1 MTLNLP
7 PSARR
12 YLALFTKETRQIL
25 RDPSTALIAFVLP
38 LILLFLFGYA
48 VNLDTPRTRIGID
61 RRDTSEAAASLAH
74 DFASSRW
81 FDVVDTNPVTTL
93 SHELVAGRIRGIVVI
108 PDGFGRD
115 TAQGRGTL
123 QLITDGSLPNTA
135 GFVATYAEGVRA
147 HWTSERAL
155 TQGQTP
161 SGTARTENR
170 STPPITIEHRY
181 WFNPELTSRYFL
193 VPGSIAVVMT
203 MIGTLLT
210 ALVVAREWERGTL
223 EGLMATPIGMGEFI
237 ITKIVPY
244 FLLAL
249 CSMTLCTLLAVFQ
262 FGVPFRGSP
271 WALLAISAAFLLP
284 ALGQGLL
291 ISAATKNQFVASQI
305 SLITAF
311 LPTML
316 LSGFLFEIPSMPA
329 PIRLI
334 TYLVPARYLIPQLQT
349 VFLAGDDWGLYLP
362 NMAILLGFG
371 AFFFAIAI
379 HVTRRRV
386 A

>member
-1 MTLNLP
+1 VNTALP
-7 PSARR
+7 ANARR
-12 YLALFTKETRQIL
+12 YIALFTKETRQIL

-38 LILLFLFGYA
+38 LLLLFLFGYG
-48 VNLDTPRTRIGID
+48 VNLDTARTRIGIE
-61 RRDTSEAAASLAH
+61 RRDDSQAAASLAR

-81 FDVVDTNPVTTL
+81 FNVVEAAPVAVL
-93 SHELVAGRIRGIVVI
+93 GHDLVAGRIRGIVVI
-108 PDGFGRD
+108 PDGFGREV
-115 TAQGRGTL
+115 TRGGGTI
-123 QLITDGSLPNTA
+123 QVITDASLPNTA
-135 GFVATYAEGVRA
+135 GFVAAYAEGVRA
-147 HWTSERAL
+147 TWATNNAVERGLVAPG
-155 TQGQTP
+155 TQP
-161 SGTARTENR
+161 SL
-170 STPPITIEHRY
+170 PIVVNHRY

-237 ITKIVPY
+237 ITKVVPY
-244 FLLAL
+244 FVLAL
-249 CSMTLCTLLAVFQ
+249 GSMTLCTLLAILL

-271 WALLAISAAFLLP
+271 LALLAISTAFLVP

-305 SLITAF
+305 SLLTAF

-316 LSGFLFEIPSMPA
+316 LSGFLFEIDSMPA

-362 NMAILLGFG
+362 NMAALLGFG
-371 AFFFAIAI
+371 TLFFGIAVK
-379 HVTRRRV
+379 VTRRRV